1 LDGLLEDN
9 VGVRTRKGVP
19 MPTIPIDLLI
29 KYGLQILGAIA
40 IFAIGLILAKW
51 AGNFAYRSLLRQE
64 MEPPIRMLL
73 VRVVKILVL
82 VFTLVVAL
90 DQFGVQVAPLI
101 AGIGVA
107 GIGIGIALQGVLRN
121 VMAGLSIIFT
131 KPYRVGEYID
141 IVGVYG
147 QVTTIDIFSTTLTH
161 ADLSRVIIPNHKIV
175 GEILHNYGR
184 MRQLN
189 LTVGVGYGT
198 DLSEALAIVNDALQ
212 TNPHVL
218 KDPAAAV
225 GISQLAD
232 SSIQISIGPW
242 VQVNDFASTPGEL
255 YQTLVERFKARNVE
269 IPFPQREVRLLN
281 GASAGAHVSV

>member
-1 LDGLLEDN
+1 
-9 VGVRTRKGVP
+9 
-19 MPTIPIDLLI
+19 MPNIPIELLI
-29 KYGLQILGAIA
+29 KYAVQILGAMA
-40 IFAIGLILAKW
+40 ILGVGLILAKW
-51 AGNFAYRSLLRQE
+51 AGDLANRSLLKRE
-64 MEPPIRMLL
+64 MEPPVRMLL
-73 VRVVKILVL
+73 VRIVKILVL

-107 GIGIGIALQGVLRN
+107 GVGIGLALQGVLRN

-147 QVTTIDIFSTTLTH
+147 QVTAIDLFSTTLMH
-161 ADLSRVIIPNHKIV
+161 ADLSRVVIPNHKIV

-198 DLSEALAIVNDALQ
+198 NLGEALDIVNDVLQ
-212 TNPHVL
+212 TNPRVL
-218 KDPAAAV
+218 KDPAPAV
-225 GISQLAD
+225 GVSQLAD
-232 SSIQISIGPW
+232 SSIVIAFGPW
-242 VQVNDFASTPGEL
+242 VNVNDVASTPGEL
-255 YQTLVERFKARNVE
+255 YRTLVERFSSRNIQ

-281 GASAGAHVSV
+281 GARGGAHAAV